1 MRSSILIFIGLNDEV
16 SFNVADDAYAHG
28 KVAEVSTLAEFN
40 SALALH
46 KDGTGLP
53 IVVDFFS
60 NSCGPCKMI
69 APTYRKFANE
79 FKGRAVFLKIDIN
92 RNRQTAQQQRIR
104 SMPTFQFFVNGKQ
117 VSVILFQTKKKYFLF
132 TANPHQ
138 YLYILLS
145 LLFLFLFYQVS
156 EFSGADG
163 RRLHSVVSELANKAE
178 KKGTYVNQ
186 HVTEQ
191 SLTDFYTKHDESK
204 IDDVQKVVAKYG
216 TKTVKLIRIL
226 KKKYAAIPKISNIK
240 IVVEPDEEGTDD
252 ITGK

>member
-1 MRSSILIFIGLNDEV
+1 MRLSILIFIGLNDEV

-117 VSVILFQTKKKYFLF
+117 VSVICFKQKKQKIIFSILESIF
-132 TANPHQ
+132 
-138 YLYILLS
+138 LYILILS
-145 LLFLFLFYQVS
+145 SIPSFQKIEPKQIKV
-156 EFSGADG
+156 
-163 RRLHSVVSELANKAE
+163 
-178 KKGTYVNQ
+178 
-186 HVTEQ
+186 Q
-191 SLTDFYTKHDESK
+191 SLTLYNIFPKNNSLYIFFILFFLITGSFFKRK
-204 IDDVQKVVAKYG
+204 RR
-216 TKTVKLIRIL
+216 TV
-226 KKKYAAIPKISNIK
+226 SIK
-240 IVVEPDEEGTDD
+240 IRRY
-252 ITGK
+252 

>member
-1 MRSSILIFIGLNDEV
+1 MLS
-16 SFNVADDAYAHG
+16 
-28 KVAEVSTLAEFN
+28 
-40 SALALH
+40 
-46 KDGTGLP
+46 
-53 IVVDFFS
+53 
-60 NSCGPCKMI
+60 
-69 APTYRKFANE
+69 
-79 FKGRAVFLKIDIN
+79 
-92 RNRQTAQQQRIR
+92 
-104 SMPTFQFFVNGKQ
+104 
-117 VSVILFQTKKKYFLF
+117 FLF
-132 TANPHQ
+132 FFIN
-138 YLYILLS
+138 
-145 LLFLFLFYQVS
+145 YQVS

-216 TKTVKLIRIL
+216 TKTAKLIRIL

>member
-117 VSVILFQTKKKYFLF
+117 VSVICFKQKNKKLF
-132 TANPHQ
+132 
-138 YLYILLS
+138 
-145 LLFLFLFYQVS
+145 
-156 EFSGADG
+156 
-163 RRLHSVVSELANKAE
+163 
-178 KKGTYVNQ
+178 
-186 HVTEQ
+186 
-191 SLTDFYTKHDESK
+191 FYTSN
-204 IDDVQKVVAKYG
+204 
-216 TKTVKLIRIL
+216 LIIL
-226 KKKYAAIPKISNIK
+226 IFCYLFFSFLLIIR
-240 IVVEPDEEGTDD
+240 
-252 ITGK
+252 

>member
-1 MRSSILIFIGLNDEV
+1 MRSSILIFKGLNDEV

-117 VSVILFQTKKKYFLF
+117 VSVILFQTKKKYFLI
-132 TANPHQ
+132 TANTHQ
-138 YLYILLS
+138 YFIFCYLY
-145 LLFLFLFYQVS
+145 FFCFC
-156 EFSGADG
+156 
-163 RRLHSVVSELANKAE
+163 
-178 KKGTYVNQ
+178 
-186 HVTEQ
+186 
-191 SLTDFYTKHDESK
+191 
-204 IDDVQKVVAKYG
+204 
-216 TKTVKLIRIL
+216 
-226 KKKYAAIPKISNIK
+226 
-240 IVVEPDEEGTDD
+240 
-252 ITGK
+252 

>member
-1 MRSSILIFIGLNDEV
+1 MLS
-16 SFNVADDAYAHG
+16 
-28 KVAEVSTLAEFN
+28 
-40 SALALH
+40 
-46 KDGTGLP
+46 
-53 IVVDFFS
+53 
-60 NSCGPCKMI
+60 
-69 APTYRKFANE
+69 
-79 FKGRAVFLKIDIN
+79 
-92 RNRQTAQQQRIR
+92 
-104 SMPTFQFFVNGKQ
+104 
-117 VSVILFQTKKKYFLF
+117 FLF
-132 TANPHQ
+132 FFIN
-138 YLYILLS
+138 
-145 LLFLFLFYQVS
+145 YQVS

-216 TKTVKLIRIL
+216 TKTAKLIRIL

-252 ITGK
+252 ITGKYFKSEGEQCNRVYGKHCSLTFL